1 MQARLAR
8 CHEEDESVEY
18 LQHIVE
24 NEGGMEKAARVMQ
37 EYLARAMSVLSEYE
51 PSEYRDALANLC
63 VYVGERDREGSGCPC
78 SLVPGSSCEF
88 LTCCLDFLRLG
99 SDFRAGVRIVRSAEV
114 RCKFPD
120 MGPEQ
125 VYGGVS
131 E

>member
-1 MQARLAR
+1 MLIYYYN
-8 CHEEDESVEY
+8 V
-18 LQHIVE
+18 I
-24 NEGGMEKAARVMQ
+24 MEVF
-37 EYLARAMSVLSEYE
+37 
-51 PSEYRDALANLC
+51 LC
-63 VYVGERDREGSGCPC
+63 CPC

>member
-1 MQARLAR
+1 MAKRDNFNEAAQS
-8 CHEEDESVEY
+8 EFDESV
-18 LQHIVE
+18 ISI
-24 NEGGMEKAARVMQ
+24 NR
-37 EYLARAMSVLSEYE
+37 
-51 PSEYRDALANLC
+51 
-63 VYVGERDREGSGCPC
+63 

>member
-1 MQARLAR
+1 M
-8 CHEEDESVEY
+8 
-18 LQHIVE
+18 
-24 NEGGMEKAARVMQ
+24 
-37 EYLARAMSVLSEYE
+37 
-51 PSEYRDALANLC
+51 
-63 VYVGERDREGSGCPC
+63 
-78 SLVPGSSCEF
+78 
-88 LTCCLDFLRLG
+88 TCCLDFLRLG